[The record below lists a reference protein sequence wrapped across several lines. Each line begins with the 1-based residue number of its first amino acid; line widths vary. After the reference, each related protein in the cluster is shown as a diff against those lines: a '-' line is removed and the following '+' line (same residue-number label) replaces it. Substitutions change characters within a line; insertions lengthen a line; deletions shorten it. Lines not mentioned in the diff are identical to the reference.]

1 MLRDRPLL
9 LCIAAASLV
18 QASNGLYSYS
28 TLRWT
33 AQGLS
38 TALISLLWV
47 VGVASEVL
55 FFFAAPKVLA
65 RVGAA
70 ADPDLGRDDGDPMDR
85 LAITADPTA
94 IAVLQLL
101 QCFTLAGNAAIM
113 CQHIAARAPA
123 TAKTSAIALYAL
135 LSGGVFMFASIQ
147 LGGALYRHYAPG
159 GFLVMAL
166 CALGAVPLL
175 RRAQAPAAGWRGLN
189 RRRRRRQR
197 PPFPSAAGRPAP
209 RACPP
214 ARIPCRCACN
224 GRAPANRRRG

>member
-1 MLRDRPLL
+1 MRAVLRDRPLL

-18 QASNGLYSYS
+18 QASNGFLYSYS
-28 TLRWT
+28 TLHWT

-55 FFFAAPKVLA
+55 FFFAAPRCWRASAPRLILISAVMTA
-65 RVGAA
+65 IRWTG
-70 ADPDLGRDDGDPMDR
+70 

-101 QCFTLAGNAAIM
+101 QCFTLAGNNAAIM
-113 CQHIAARAPA
+113 WHIAARAGHGQDLGDRA
-123 TAKTSAIALYAL
+123 VRAAV
-135 LSGGVFMFASIQ
+135 GRVFMFASIQ

-175 RRAQAPAAGWRGLN
+175 PRAGAAAGWRGLN

-197 PPFPSAAGRPAP
+197 PAVSVGRRPSSASGLSTSTHSLPVRVQWS
-209 RACPP
+209 RT
-214 ARIPCRCACN
+214 RQ
-224 GRAPANRRRG
+224 